1 MSLLSHYRDLAM
13 LLRDPYAINVICGS
27 ILKTLSMLMQ
37 HEKLPRV
44 SKICTCIFCTDFSL
58 FLAILLSEKLAHMS
72 H

>member
-1 MSLLSHYRDLAM
+1 MSYNINVMRHLLHYRDLAM

-44 SKICTCIFCTDFSL
+44 CKICTCMFCRL
-58 FLAILLSEKLAHMS
+58 FPTLCYLIK
-72 H
+72 